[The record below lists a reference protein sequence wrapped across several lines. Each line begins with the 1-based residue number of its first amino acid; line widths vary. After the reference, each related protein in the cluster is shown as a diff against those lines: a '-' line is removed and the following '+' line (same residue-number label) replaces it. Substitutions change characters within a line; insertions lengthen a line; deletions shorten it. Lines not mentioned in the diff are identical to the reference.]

1 MLDLRNIV
9 LLVSAIFASSTLQ
22 AQYLSG
28 RFDSTRVAG
37 QWLTLSIARGASY
50 HAVDS
55 VRIQAKGDFSFREK
69 FDLPGYYQLA
79 LANDQFD
86 MLLDARE
93 AQVDLLFNGL
103 PMQQHVQVQK
113 SDENIRLWEYKFASR
128 QAQAIQYAADQQKLG
143 LQPADTAAMAQLDS
157 IRERAE
163 RVKQGHLTRLIAQD
177 PTSLFTKTV
186 AADFALNSVMR
197 KAPGDVGKVF
207 DFSDPEL
214 MHSSMYDK
222 AVMVFLQN
230 MNPVNESQF
239 SVAAD
244 TLMVLASKAP
254 ECKAYMM
261 DHLIDLFATYGPES
275 ALQHMVDAYYV
286 PANAKASVDPDV
298 RAKVEQLMLVSVGRT
313 GPDVTLNDHGVELQ
327 LAELAAKYK
336 YTALFFYSSTCSHC
350 HDQIPTLKRDYEL
363 FHGKGFN
370 VLGIALDEDST
381 DFMTSILENA
391 IPWPSYSEFIG
402 WGATSVQA
410 YQVKATPTFYLLDD
424 KLRIVAK
431 PNDAA
436 DLRVKLRSLLK

>member
-1 MLDLRNIV
+1 
-9 LLVSAIFASSTLQ
+9 
-22 AQYLSG
+22 
-28 RFDSTRVAG
+28 
-37 QWLTLSIARGASY
+37 
-50 HAVDS
+50 
-55 VRIQAKGDFSFREK
+55 
-69 FDLPGYYQLA
+69 
-79 LANDQFD
+79 
-86 MLLDARE
+86 
-93 AQVDLLFNGL
+93 
-103 PMQQHVQVQK
+103 
-113 SDENIRLWEYKFASR
+113 
-128 QAQAIQYAADQQKLG
+128 
-143 LQPADTAAMAQLDS
+143 
-157 IRERAE
+157 
-163 RVKQGHLTRLIAQD
+163 
-177 PTSLFTKTV
+177 
-186 AADFALNSVMR
+186 
-197 KAPGDVGKVF
+197 
-207 DFSDPEL
+207 
-214 MHSSMYDK
+214 MYDK

-350 HDQIPTLKRDYEL
+350 HDQIPTLKRDFEL
-363 FHGKGFN
+363 FHDKGFN

-402 WGATSVQA
+402 WGAKSVKA